1 MKNLYHGTTDKH
13 LASVL
18 ACGLLTRESTRESN
32 WETYP
37 SRPDCVYLTDAYAPY
52 FAWSAVEVRD
62 SEKALIIEVDPSVLD
77 REDFFPDED
86 FIAQAIAKQE
96 KKSID
101 DVHAEVR
108 DTLELYRHHAWD
120 SLTHLGNICH
130 QGAVPT
136 SAITRYATIDL
147 DKQRDLAWACMD
159 PSISL
164 INYRIC
170 GGKYRSIISWIFGDR
185 PDFEVGGGLTNE
197 KYVEMREKMQPGYA
211 DGLAKLFAN
220 RDGIDVVVTNGA

>member
-1 MKNLYHGTTDKH
+1 MKHHLYHGTTDKH

-52 FAWSAVEVRD
+52 FAWTAADIRHG
-62 SEKALIIEVDPSVLD
+62 EKALIVEVDSSALD
-77 REDFFPDED
+77 EEDWLPDED

-101 DVHAEVR
+101 DVHSEVR
-108 DTLELYRHHAWD
+108 DMLETYRHHAWD
-120 SLTHLGNICH
+120 SLAHLGNICH
-130 QGAVPT
+130 QGAVAA
-136 SAITRYATIDL
+136 SAITRYAVIDL
-147 DKQRDLAWACMD
+147 DKQRDLGWACMD

-164 INYRIC
+164 INYKFC

-185 PDFEVGGGLTNE
+185 SDFEVGVGLPNDKYIAMIE
-197 KYVEMREKMQPGYA
+197 KLQPGYA
-211 DGLAKLFAN
+211 AGLAKLFAN
-220 RDGIDVVVTNGA
+220 RDGIDVVEVRT

>member
-1 MKNLYHGTTDKH
+1 MAKNLYHGTTDKH

-37 SRPDCVYLTDAYAPY
+37 SRKDCVYLTDAYAPY
-52 FAWSAVEVRD
+52 FAWTAAD
-62 SEKALIIEVDPSVLD
+62 IQHGEKALIVEVDSSALD
-77 REDFFPDED
+77 EEGWLPDED
-86 FIAQAIAKQE
+86 FIAQAIANQE

-120 SLTHLGNICH
+120 SLAHLGNICH
-130 QGAVPT
+130 QGAVAAST
-136 SAITRYATIDL
+136 ITRYATIDL
-147 DKQRDLAWACMD
+147 GKQRDLAWACMD

-185 PDFEVGGGLTNE
+185 PDFEVGSGLPNE
-197 KYVEMREKMQPGYA
+197 QYIAMIEKLQPGYA
-211 DGLAKLFAN
+211 DGLAKLFKN
-220 RDGIDVVVTNGA
+220 RDGINVVEVRT

>member
-32 WETYP
+32 WDSYP
-37 SRPDCVYLTDAYAPY
+37 SRTDCVYLTDAYAPY

-120 SLTHLGNICH
+120 SLAHLGNICH

-185 PDFEVGGGLTNE
+185 PDFEVGSGLPNE
-197 KYVEMREKMQPGYA
+197 QYIAMIEKLQPGYA
-211 DGLAKLFAN
+211 DGLAKLFKN
-220 RDGIDVVVTNGA
+220 RDGINVVVTNGA

>member
-32 WETYP
+32 WDSYP
-37 SRPDCVYLTDAYAPY
+37 SRTDCVYLTDAYAPY
-52 FAWSAVEVRD
+52 FAWNAVEVRD

-120 SLTHLGNICH
+120 SLANLGNICH
-130 QGAVPT
+130 QGAVAA

-164 INYRIC
+164 INYKIC

-185 PDFEVGGGLTNE
+185 PDFEVGSGLPNE
-197 KYVEMREKMQPGYA
+197 QYIAMIEKLQPGYA
-211 DGLAKLFAN
+211 DGLAKLFKN
-220 RDGIDVVVTNGA
+220 RDGINVVVTNGA